1 MTTHRILRL
10 GARGD
15 GVAEG
20 SLFAPRTLPG
30 EEISGTIEGDRLT
43 DIRVLTPSPDR
54 VRAPCRHF
62 AQCGG
67 CQLQHASDAF
77 VADWKADQV
86 RAALRTRGIEA
97 EIAPVLTSPPAS
109 RRRAVLAARR
119 TKSGALAGF
128 HARASDQVVEVPE
141 CHLLHPDLMP
151 ALAATRDLARAGTS
165 RKAELAVTAT
175 LSRAGLDLAVA
186 GGKPLDGPLR
196 LTLAT
201 LAERHDLARLA
212 WEGETVL
219 TRRAPVQIFA
229 GVPVVP
235 PPGAF
240 LQATTQGE
248 SALVAEVLRLLD
260 GARRVADLF
269 AGCGTFTFPLAQRAA
284 VHAVEGSPEMIAAL
298 DHAARHASGLRPVTA
313 AVRDLFRRPLDASEL
328 ARFDAVVIDPPRAGA
343 EAQIIEL
350 ARAGVPRIAHVS
362 CNPATFAR
370 DAAHLSAAGY
380 RMGPVCVV
388 DQFRWSAHVE
398 LVAGFH
404 LHRRDTDMIP
414 TRYR

>member
-1 MTTHRILRL
+1 VIPHRILRL

-20 SLFAPRTLPG
+20 PLYAPRTLPG
-30 EEISGTIEGDRLT
+30 EEVSGTPDGDRLT
-43 DIRVLTPSPDR
+43 DIRILSPSPDR

-62 AQCGG
+62 ATCGG

-77 VADWKADQV
+77 VAAWKADRV
-86 RAALRTRGIEA
+86 RGALRAQGIEA
-97 EIAPVLTSPPAS
+97 GIAPVLTSPPAS

-128 HARASDQVVEVPE
+128 HGRASDQVVDVPK

-151 ALAATRDLARAGTS
+151 ALDAACDLARAGTS
-165 RKAELAVTAT
+165 RKAALAVTAA
-175 LSRAGLDLAVA
+175 LSHAGLDLAVR

-196 LTLAT
+196 LTLAA

-212 WEGETVL
+212 WEGEVVL
-219 TRRAPVQIFA
+219 TRRAPVQDFA
-229 GVPVVP
+229 GVTVVP

-240 LQATTQGE
+240 LQATAEGE
-248 SALVAEVLRLLD
+248 TALVAEVLALLD

-269 AGCGTFTFPLAQRAA
+269 AGCGTFTFPLAHRAA
-284 VHAVEGSPEMIAAL
+284 VHAVEEADGMIAAL
-298 DHAARHASGLRPVTA
+298 DHAARHAQGLKPVTHA
-313 AVRDLFRRPLDASEL
+313 ARDLFRRPLDASEL
-328 ARFDAVVIDPPRAGA
+328 AGFDAAVIDPPRAGA
-343 EAQIIEL
+343 AAQVAEL

-370 DAAHLSAAGY
+370 DAAHLLAAGY
-380 RMGPVCVV
+380 TMGPVRVV
-388 DQFRWSAHVE
+388 DQFRWSAHIE
-398 LVAGFH
+398 LVAGFT
-404 LHRRDTDMIP
+404 LH
-414 TRYR
+414 

>member
-1 MTTHRILRL
+1 MSTHRILRL

-20 SLFAPRTLPG
+20 PLYVPRTLPG
-30 EEISGTIEGDRLT
+30 ETVSGTPDGQRLG
-43 DIRVLTPSPDR
+43 DIRILTPSPDR
-54 VRAPCRHF
+54 VRPPCPHF

-67 CQLQHASDAF
+67 CQLQHASDSF
-77 VADWKADQV
+77 VGDWKAEQV
-86 RAALRTRGIEA
+86 RGALQGRGIEA
-97 EIAPVLTSPPAS
+97 DIRPVLTSPPAS

-128 HARASDQVVEVPE
+128 HARASEHVVEVPQ

-151 ALAATRDLARAGTS
+151 ALAAARDLAVTGAS
-165 RKAELAVTAT
+165 RKAALDVSAT
-175 LSRAGLDLAVA
+175 LSNAGLDVAVR

-196 LTLAT
+196 LALAA

-212 WEGETVL
+212 WDEETVL
-219 TRRAPVQIFA
+219 TRRPPIREFG

-240 LQATTQGE
+240 LQATAEGE
-248 SALVAEVLRLLD
+248 AALVTEVMALLD

-269 AGCGTFTFPLAQRAA
+269 AGCGTFTFPLARRSA
-284 VHAVEGSPEMIAAL
+284 VHAVEGAPGMIGAL
-298 DHAARHASGLRPVTA
+298 DHAARHAQGLRPVTHEA
-313 AVRDLFRRPLDASEL
+313 RDLFRRPLDAQEL
-328 ARFDAVVIDPPRAGA
+328 AAFDAVVIDPPRAGA
-343 EAQIIEL
+343 EAQIAAL
-350 ARAGVPRIAHVS
+350 ARARVGRIAHVS

-370 DAAHLSAAGY
+370 DAGILLAAGY
-380 RMGPVCVV
+380 RMGPVRVV

-398 LVAGFH
+398 LVAGFM
-404 LHRRDTDMIP
+404 LNTA
-414 TRYR
+414 

>member
-1 MTTHRILRL
+1 MSTHRILRL

-20 SLFAPRTLPG
+20 PLFAPRTLPG
-30 EEISGTIEGDRLT
+30 EEVSGTQDGQRLA
-43 DIRVLTPSPDR
+43 DIRILTPSPDR

-67 CQLQHASDAF
+67 CQLQHASDGF
-77 VADWKADQV
+77 VADWKAEQV
-86 RAALRTRGIEA
+86 RAALRGRGIEA
-97 EIAPVLTSPPAS
+97 EILPVLTSPPAS

-128 HARASDQVVEVPE
+128 HARASDLVVEVPD

-151 ALAATRDLARAGTS
+151 ALGAARDLAIIGTS
-165 RKAELAVTAT
+165 RKAEIAVTAT
-175 LSRAGLDLAVA
+175 LSRAGPDLAVA

-196 LTLAT
+196 LALAA
-201 LAERHDLARLA
+201 LAERHDLARLT
-212 WEGETVL
+212 WEDETVL
-219 TRRAPVQIFA
+219 TRRAPVQDFG

-240 LQATTQGE
+240 LQATAEGE
-248 SALVAEVLRLLD
+248 AALVAEVLACLD

-269 AGCGTFTFPLAQRAA
+269 AGCGTFTFPLARRAA
-284 VHAVEGSPEMIAAL
+284 VHAVEGAPGMIAAL
-298 DHAARHASGLRPVTA
+298 DHAARHAQGLRPVTHA
-313 AVRDLFRRPLDASEL
+313 ARDLFRRPLDAQDL

-343 EAQIIEL
+343 EAQIAEL
-350 ARAGVPRIAHVS
+350 ARSRVPRIAHVS
-362 CNPATFAR
+362 CNPVTFAR
-370 DAAHLSAAGY
+370 DAAALLAAGY
-380 RMGPVCVV
+380 RMGPVRVV

-398 LVAGFH
+398 LAAGFH
-404 LHRRDTDMIP
+404 LH
-414 TRYR
+414 

>member
-1 MTTHRILRL
+1 MTHHHILRL

-20 SLFAPRTLPG
+20 PLYAPRTLPG
-30 EEISGTIEGDRLT
+30 EEVSGTPDGDRLT
-43 DIRVLTPSPDR
+43 DVRILAPSPDR

-77 VADWKADQV
+77 VAAWKADRV
-86 RAALRTRGIEA
+86 RGALRAQGIEA
-97 EIAPVLTSPPAS
+97 GIAPVLTSPPAS

-128 HARASDQVVEVPE
+128 HGRGSDQVVEVPG

-151 ALAATRDLARAGTS
+151 ALEAARDLARAGTS
-165 RKAELAVTAT
+165 RKAALAVTAA
-175 LSRAGLDLAVA
+175 LSCAGLDVAVR
-186 GGKPLDGPLR
+186 GGKRLDGPLR
-196 LTLAT
+196 LTLAA

-212 WEGETVL
+212 WEGEVVL
-219 TRRAPVQIFA
+219 TRRAPVQDFA

-240 LQATTQGE
+240 LQATAEGE
-248 SALVAEVLRLLD
+248 TALVAEVLALLD

-269 AGCGTFTFPLAQRAA
+269 AGCGTFTFPLAHRAA
-284 VHAVEGSPEMIAAL
+284 VHAAEGAPGMVAAL
-298 DHAARHASGLRPVTA
+298 GHAARHAQGLKPVTLA
-313 AVRDLFRRPLDASEL
+313 ARDLYRCPLDASEL
-328 ARFDAVVIDPPRAGA
+328 AGFDAAVIDPPRAGA
-343 EAQIIEL
+343 AAQVAQL

-370 DAAHLSAAGY
+370 DAAHLLAAGY
-380 RMGPVCVV
+380 TMGPVRVV

-398 LVAGFH
+398 LVAGFT
-404 LHRRDTDMIP
+404 LR
-414 TRYR
+414 

>member
-1 MTTHRILRL
+1 VSTHRILRL

-20 SLFAPRTLPG
+20 PLFAPRTLPG
-30 EEISGTIEGDRLT
+30 EEVSGTPDGTRLT
-43 DIRVLTPSPDR
+43 DIRILAPSPDR

-67 CQLQHASDAF
+67 CQLQHASDPF
-77 VADWKADQV
+77 VAGWKADQV
-86 RAALRTRGIEA
+86 RAALHGHGIEA
-97 EIAPVLTSPPAS
+97 EMLPVLTSPPAS

-141 CHLLHPDLMP
+141 CHLLHLDLMP
-151 ALAATRDLARAGTS
+151 ALDAARDLARTGAS
-165 RKAELAVTAT
+165 RKGALDVAAT
-175 LSRAGLDLAVA
+175 LSCAGLDIAVR

-196 LTLAT
+196 LALAA
-201 LAERHDLARLA
+201 LSERHDLARLA
-212 WEGETVL
+212 WEDETVL
-219 TRRAPVQIFA
+219 TRRAPVQEFG

-240 LQATTQGE
+240 LQATAEGE
-248 SALVAEVLRLLD
+248 SALVAEVLALLD

-269 AGCGTFTFPLAQRAA
+269 AGCGTFTFPLARGAA
-284 VHAVEGSPEMIAAL
+284 VHAVEGAPDMVAAL
-298 DHAARHASGLRPVTA
+298 DHAARHAQGLRPVTH
-313 AVRDLFRRPLDASEL
+313 AVRDLFRQPLDAAAL
-328 ARFDAVVIDPPRAGA
+328 AGFDAAVIDPPRAGA
-343 EAQIIEL
+343 EAQIAEL

-370 DAAHLSAAGY
+370 DAAHLLASGY
-380 RMGPVCVV
+380 RMGPVRVV

-404 LHRRDTDMIP
+404 LH
-414 TRYR
+414 

>member
-1 MTTHRILRL
+1 VSTHRILRL

-15 GVAEG
+15 GVADG
-20 SLFAPRTLPG
+20 PLFAPRTLPG
-30 EEISGTIEGDRLT
+30 EEVSGTPDGQRLT
-43 DIRVLTPSPDR
+43 DIRILTPSSDR

-67 CQLQHASDAF
+67 CQLQHASDGF
-77 VADWKADQV
+77 VAEWKAEQV
-86 RAALRTRGIEA
+86 RAALRGRGIEA
-97 EIAPVLTSPPAS
+97 KIAPVLTSPPAS

-128 HARASDQVVEVPE
+128 HARASDQVVEVPD

-151 ALAATRDLARAGTS
+151 ALAAARDLALTGTS
-165 RKAELAVTAT
+165 RKAEIAVTAT

-196 LTLAT
+196 LSLAA

-212 WEGETVL
+212 WEDETVL
-219 TRRAPVQIFA
+219 TRRAPVHDFA

-240 LQATTQGE
+240 LQATAEGE
-248 SALVAEVLRLLD
+248 SALVAEVLALLD

-269 AGCGTFTFPLAQRAA
+269 AGCGTFTFPLARRAA
-284 VHAVEGSPEMIAAL
+284 VHAVEGAPGMIAAL
-298 DHAARHASGLRPVTA
+298 DHAARHAQGLRPVTHE
-313 AVRDLFRRPLDASEL
+313 VRDLFRRPLDAQDL
-328 ARFDAVVIDPPRAGA
+328 AQFDAVVIDPPRAGA
-343 EAQIIEL
+343 EAQIAEL
-350 ARAGVPRIAHVS
+350 ARSGVPLIAHVS
-362 CNPATFAR
+362 CNPTSFAR
-370 DAAHLSAAGY
+370 DAGTLLAAGY
-380 RMGPVCVV
+380 RMGPVRVV

-404 LHRRDTDMIP
+404 LH
-414 TRYR
+414 

>member
-1 MTTHRILRL
+1 LSTHRILRL

-20 SLFAPRTLPG
+20 PLFAPRTLPG
-30 EEISGTIEGDRLT
+30 EEVSGTSDGQRLT
-43 DIRVLTPSPDR
+43 DIRVLAPSPDR

-67 CQLQHASDAF
+67 CQLQHGSDAF
-77 VADWKADQV
+77 VADWKAQQV
-86 RAALRTRGIEA
+86 DAALRGHGIDA
-97 EIAPVLTSPPAS
+97 QIAPVQTSPPAS

-128 HARASDQVVEVPE
+128 HARASDQVVEVPD
-141 CHLLHPDLMP
+141 CHLLHSDLMP
-151 ALAATRDLARAGTS
+151 ALAAARDLALTGAS
-165 RKAELAVTAT
+165 RKGALAVTAT

-196 LTLAT
+196 LSLAA

-212 WEGETVL
+212 WENETVL
-219 TRRAPVQIFA
+219 TRRAPVQAFG

-240 LQATTQGE
+240 LQATAEGE
-248 SALVAEVLRLLD
+248 AALVAEVLALLD

-269 AGCGTFTFPLAQRAA
+269 AGCGTFSFPLAHRAA
-284 VHAVEGSPEMIAAL
+284 VHAVEGAPGMLAAL
-298 DHAARHASGLRPVTA
+298 DHAARHAQGLRPVTH
-313 AVRDLFRRPLDASEL
+313 AVRDLFRRPLDARDL
-328 ARFDAVVIDPPRAGA
+328 AAFDAVVIDPPRAGA
-343 EAQIIEL
+343 EAQIAEL
-350 ARAGVPRIAHVS
+350 ARARVPRIAHVS
-362 CNPATFAR
+362 CNPGTFAR
-370 DAAHLSAAGY
+370 DAAHLLEAGY
-380 RMGPVCVV
+380 RMGPVHVV

-404 LHRRDTDMIP
+404 LH
-414 TRYR
+414 

>member
-20 SLFAPRTLPG
+20 PLFAPRTLPG
-30 EEISGTIEGDRLT
+30 EEVSGTPDGTRLT
-43 DIRVLTPSPDR
+43 DIRILAPSPDR

-67 CQLQHASDAF
+67 CQLQHASDPF
-77 VADWKADQV
+77 VAGWKADQV
-86 RAALRTRGIEA
+86 RAALRGHGIEA
-97 EIAPVLTSPPAS
+97 EMLPVLTSPPAS

-141 CHLLHPDLMP
+141 CQLLHPDLMP
-151 ALAATRDLARAGTS
+151 ALGAARDLAVTGAS
-165 RKAELAVTAT
+165 RKGALDVAAT
-175 LSRAGLDLAVA
+175 LSRAGLDIAVR

-196 LTLAT
+196 LALAG
-201 LAERHDLARLA
+201 LSERHDLARLA
-212 WEGETVL
+212 WEDETVL
-219 TRRAPVQIFA
+219 TRRAPVQEFG

-240 LQATTQGE
+240 LQATAEGE
-248 SALVAEVLRLLD
+248 SALVAEVLALVD

-269 AGCGTFTFPLAQRAA
+269 AGCGTFTFPLARHAA
-284 VHAVEGSPEMIAAL
+284 VHAVEGAADMVAAL
-298 DHAARHASGLRPVTA
+298 DHAARHAQGLRPVTH
-313 AVRDLFRRPLDASEL
+313 AVRDLFRQPLDAAAL
-328 ARFDAVVIDPPRAGA
+328 AGFDAAVIDPPRAGA
-343 EAQIIEL
+343 EAQIAEL

-370 DAAHLSAAGY
+370 DAAHLLASGY
-380 RMGPVCVV
+380 RMGPVRVV

-404 LHRRDTDMIP
+404 LH
-414 TRYR
+414 

>member
-1 MTTHRILRL
+1 VSTHRILRL

-20 SLFAPRTLPG
+20 PLFAPRTLPG
-30 EEISGTIEGDRLT
+30 EEVSGTPDGQRLT
-43 DIRVLTPSPDR
+43 DIRILTPSPDR

-67 CQLQHASDAF
+67 CQLQHASDEFTAG
-77 VADWKADQV
+77 WKADQV
-86 RAALRTRGIEA
+86 RAALSGRGIA
-97 EIAPVLTSPPAS
+97 AHILPVLTSPAAS

-151 ALAATRDLARAGTS
+151 ALAAARDLALTGTS
-165 RKAELAVTAT
+165 RKAEIAVTAT
-175 LSRAGLDLAVA
+175 LSGAGLDLAVA

-196 LTLAT
+196 LALAA

-212 WEGETVL
+212 WGGETVL
-219 TRRAPVQIFA
+219 TRRAPVQWFG

-240 LQATTQGE
+240 LQATAEGE
-248 SALVAEVLRLLD
+248 AALVAEMRDLLG

-269 AGCGTFTFPLAQRAA
+269 AGCGTFAFPLAHDAA
-284 VHAVEGSPEMIAAL
+284 VHAVEGAPGMVAAL
-298 DHAARHASGLRPVTA
+298 DRAARHAQGLRRITHEA
-313 AVRDLFRRPLDASEL
+313 RDLFRRPLDTQEL
-328 ARFDAVVIDPPRAGA
+328 AGFDAAVIDPPRAGA
-343 EAQIIEL
+343 EAQIAAL
-350 ARAGVPRIAHVS
+350 ARARVPRIAHVS

-370 DAAHLSAAGY
+370 DAAVLCAAGY
-380 RMGPVCVV
+380 RMGPVRVV

-398 LVAGFH
+398 LAAGFH
-404 LHRRDTDMIP
+404 LH
-414 TRYR
+414 